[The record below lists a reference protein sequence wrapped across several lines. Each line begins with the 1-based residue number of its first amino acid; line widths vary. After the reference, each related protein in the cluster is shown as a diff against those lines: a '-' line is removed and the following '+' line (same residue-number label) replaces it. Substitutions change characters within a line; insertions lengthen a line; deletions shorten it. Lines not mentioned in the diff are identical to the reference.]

1 MCMPLQVAP
10 LPLTFWPGIND
21 PEESSHQ
28 DQRKFEIRFVFIGCL
43 SDDYAEVDTP
53 LGRVQ
58 GFWNTSFEGRKYATF
73 EGIPYATPPI
83 GELRFEAPQP
93 FGSWFGTWKATR
105 TYKCV
110 QDMLGESGGDE
121 DCLYLNIYVPAEA
134 INKKRK
140 FEVIVSIHGGGFMM
154 GKGHWLEAPTTIMD
168 RDLIYVT
175 LNYRLGIFGFISTED
190 DAIPGNMGLKDQS
203 LALKWVKENIAS
215 FGGNPDGVTI
225 IGVSAGSASVHF
237 HYFSPL
243 SKGLFARG
251 ISHSGTVLDPWAIR
265 TNPLERA
272 KKLAV
277 LVGCK
282 DESTEELKRCLQ
294 QRPAALLLEQQQGH
308 FFGYRILPFSPF
320 APVIEKPSKNA
331 FLTEDPY
338 LMLKQKRVLD
348 VPWIVSICADEGLL
362 PTAWFYSNPQE
373 IDKIWAETAHYTLDY
388 NDTVLVSSP
397 GDVAQEIRDFYL
409 GVGEPITREN
419 FDKLT
424 QMFTDRLFGIGAEI
438 SAKLQSQAN
447 KSPVYFY
454 KFSYLEG
461 EQSIMSTFYTT
472 EDLKGVPHGDDA
484 FLFYR
489 AHQTP
494 DPTESDRK
502 LKNAGLDMLFSF
514 ATTGLLERYIKILNG
529 FRTPSFD
536 GTDKW
541 RPTEGLQLSYLDI
554 TNADDM
560 KLYTVDSIAPTDFWR
575 GLGLL
580 KFEKY
585 GTLKDEL

>member
-1 MCMPLQVAP
+1 M
-10 LPLTFWPGIND
+10 F
-21 PEESSHQ
+21 
-28 DQRKFEIRFVFIGCL
+28 
-43 SDDYAEVDTP
+43 
-53 LGRVQ
+53 
-58 GFWNTSFEGRKYATF
+58 
-73 EGIPYATPPI
+73 
-83 GELRFEAPQP
+83 
-93 FGSWFGTWKATR
+93 
-105 TYKCV
+105 
-110 QDMLGESGGDE
+110 GESGGDE

-134 INKKRK
+134 INKRRQ
-140 FEVIVSIHGGGFMM
+140 FEVVVSIHGGAFMM
-154 GKGHWLEAPTTIMD
+154 GTGHWLGAPTTIMD

-225 IGVSAGSASVHF
+225 TGVSAGGASVHY

-251 ISHSGTVLDPWAIR
+251 ISHSGTVLDPWAFR
-265 TNPLERA
+265 TKPLERA

-320 APVIEKPSKNA
+320 APVIERPSKNA

-338 LMLKQKRVLD
+338 LMLKQKER
-348 VPWIVSICADEGLL
+348 
-362 PTAWFYSNPQE
+362 FYSNPQE

-461 EQSIMSTFYTT
+461 EQSIMSTYYTT

-484 FLFYR
+484 VLFYG

-502 LKNAGLDMLFSF
+502 LKNAALDMLFSF
-514 ATTGLLERYIKILNG
+514 ATTG
-529 FRTPSFD
+529 TPSFD

-585 GTLKDEL
+585 GTFKDEL